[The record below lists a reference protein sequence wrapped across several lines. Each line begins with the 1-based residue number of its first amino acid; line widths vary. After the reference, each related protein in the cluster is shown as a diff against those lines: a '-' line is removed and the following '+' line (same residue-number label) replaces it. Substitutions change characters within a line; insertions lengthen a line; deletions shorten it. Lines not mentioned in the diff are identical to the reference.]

1 MKTDKWF
8 KENGFTEKIG
18 GIFEHYYRP
27 DPSDKII
34 GQKIKL
40 HYNDSNDCYYAKWQ
54 LWTGSN
60 STREC
65 DKWYPPLP
73 KREDGV
79 KWECETD
86 NEVFWNENGRG
97 DIKAIEYIKE
107 HSDEKFKLL
116 RDFIEKKQKNT

>member
-18 GIFEHYYRP
+18 GIFGHYYRP
-27 DPSDKII
+27 DPSDKRI

-40 HYNDSNDCYYAKWQ
+40 HYDDSNDCYYAKWQ

-79 KWECETD
+79 EWELETD
-86 NEVFWNENGRG
+86 NEVFNGYIDG
-97 DIKAIEYIKE
+97 FHKMMEYIKNHTE
-107 HSDEKFKLL
+107 EKFELM
-116 RDFIEKKQKNT
+116 REYNRKKQGKT